1 MSDTL
6 PLEQLPAAVPRR
18 YLQVAEAILDA
29 VTAERLRPGD
39 RLLSDR
45 EMAEKLG
52 VSRPTVREALLA
64 LELAGFVQVRAG
76 DGAFLS
82 DPRPYRAYALPS
94 AAQQLLQPQHVIEA
108 RIAVEPSIAR
118 LCALRI
124 DTEHL
129 TRLRSVIER
138 TEVLAHDPKQLD
150 EFLRIALDFHREL
163 AAASQNQFLADFC
176 GALVDVNQ
184 QPLWA
189 LVNRQAMLSPDARLG
204 QVQEH
209 RAIVAAIS
217 SGDADA
223 AAKAAQDHLEKL
235 KTAVF
240 GGTAED

>member
-1 MSDTL
+1 MARLEPRTAQFLIAQDGVLHEYPGTLQDLSRDLHL
-6 PLEQLPAAVPRR
+6 PLV
-18 YLQVAEAILDA
+18 
-29 VTAERLRPGD
+29 
-39 RLLSDR
+39 
-45 EMAEKLG
+45 
-52 VSRPTVREALLA
+52 
-64 LELAGFVQVRAG
+64 
-76 DGAFLS
+76 
-82 DPRPYRAYALPS
+82 
-94 AAQQLLQPQHVIEA
+94 
-108 RIAVEPSIAR
+108 
-118 LCALRI
+118 RI

-163 AAASQNQFLADFC
+163 AAASPNQFLADFC